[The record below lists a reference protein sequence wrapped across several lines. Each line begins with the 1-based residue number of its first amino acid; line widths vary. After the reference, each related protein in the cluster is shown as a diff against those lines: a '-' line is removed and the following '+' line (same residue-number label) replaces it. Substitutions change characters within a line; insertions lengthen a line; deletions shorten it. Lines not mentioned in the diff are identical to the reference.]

1 MKHDSIRTRGRRRN
15 VAGKREWHGTNVVD
29 LDDAQY
35 NTDSNETEAEDE
47 HD

>member
-15 VAGKREWHGTNVVD
+15 VARKREWHETNAAEV
-29 LDDAQY
+29 DDAQY
-35 NTDSNETEAEDE
+35 NTDSDETEAEDE